1 MKCHLIKIS
10 VTIILLG
17 LVAVGGFLYKKSFID
32 ITVQDKFFNEN
43 RGKLSGSVNSANFPA
58 LQDSLRT
65 IYLQVRISILPNP
78 IRNTRSFRTS

>member
-32 ITVQDKFFNEN
+32 ITVQDKFFNKN
-43 RGKLSGSVNSANFPA
+43 RGKLSGRITSEK
-58 LQDSLRT
+58 LRT
-65 IYLQVRISILPNP
+65 FSERGLEKSL
-78 IRNTRSFRTS
+78 FL